1 MPLRIVLAKQI
12 LERKILLNLMI
23 QKYKKYD
30 VWLSRFYNLASG
42 STALI
47 ATLGKLVDGFSS
59 ASTLLIASSI
69 ISLTITKIR
78 DIFKFNTLVNRCKE
92 QLVKYDTLYQKI
104 LTITTDPQ
112 VQSIKESLS
121 SLKDFDVE
129 IDHEVLIDF
138 QNECKKYGIKS
149 ASDDVEKLKTLDV
162 VEAELYSYSSTQRQ
176 RSTSDNTIDEIING
190 VTKKIDN
197 KEEIKTEKETKIQ
210 ILEETI
216 LSPRT
221 KKKEMTNKVENLNL
235 AKDLKE
241 SLQRFSDIS
250 SLSLERLEKVNKK

>member
-78 DIFKFNTLVNRCKE
+78 DVFKFNTLVNRCKE

-104 LTITTDPQ
+104 LTITTDFQ

-121 SLKDFDVE
+121 SFESCQNL
-129 IDHEVLIDF
+129 F
-138 QNECKKYGIKS
+138 Q
-149 ASDDVEKLKTLDV
+149 
-162 VEAELYSYSSTQRQ
+162 
-176 RSTSDNTIDEIING
+176 
-190 VTKKIDN
+190 
-197 KEEIKTEKETKIQ
+197 
-210 ILEETI
+210 
-216 LSPRT
+216 
-221 KKKEMTNKVENLNL
+221 
-235 AKDLKE
+235 DL
-241 SLQRFSDIS
+241 L
-250 SLSLERLEKVNKK
+250 